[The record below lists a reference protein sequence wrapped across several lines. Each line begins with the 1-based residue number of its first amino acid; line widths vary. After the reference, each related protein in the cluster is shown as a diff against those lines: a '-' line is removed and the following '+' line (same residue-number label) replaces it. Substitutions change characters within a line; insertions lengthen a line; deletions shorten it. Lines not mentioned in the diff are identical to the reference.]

1 MIQSDLNHILSL
13 PLKVFIFSVSLSISI
28 SISISVSESESS
40 FLTDLHYRSFT
51 AISQFSRPSNMN
63 RRTPTQPVPGGWIEG
78 VEGKGKNE
86 KSKEEKQRR
95 KRGMAKE

>member
-1 MIQSDLNHILSL
+1 MIQSDLNHISVSL
-13 PLKVFIFSVSLSISI
+13 KLFVFSVSLSISI

-51 AISQFSRPSNMN
+51 AISQFSRPSNKN
-63 RRTPTQPVPGGWIEG
+63 RRTPTQPVPGTRMVGEE
-78 VEGKGKNE
+78 EGKGKNE